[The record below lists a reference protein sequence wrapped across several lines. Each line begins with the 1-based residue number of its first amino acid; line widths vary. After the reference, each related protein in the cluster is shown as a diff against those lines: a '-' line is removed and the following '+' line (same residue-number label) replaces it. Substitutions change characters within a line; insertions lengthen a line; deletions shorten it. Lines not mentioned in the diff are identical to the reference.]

1 MTTTRRTRTRT
12 RTGWCGWLTLTTFIA
27 AMSGMP
33 GCGSDGGGGS
43 SSFDL
48 PTAGSLG
55 GPVLPNPRVQP
66 IYFKGF
72 PYATDIDT
80 FLARLSSSTYWSTVT
95 SEYGVGALVAL
106 PGYAT
111 NVSVP
116 ATVTGDALPAL
127 LAAGLAEGAA
137 TLGPPRADTVYTL
150 FFDPA
155 TTLSVM
161 GLTLCQ
167 PGQPSAY
174 HDEWPIGAVQV
185 PVAVIPSCASFPG
198 QPSLS
203 GPSVLTLALSHELV
217 EAATDPFPNSRPAWS
232 GIDRDHILWS
242 IAFSGGEL
250 ADLCEN
256 DLPNLVTPG
265 DIGSPVQRIWSNEG
279 ARAGTG
285 PCVPVPAGEVY
296 FNAAADLPSR
306 GDLTTEAKQTFS
318 VPVLQ
323 ASIGAALSAHVTFHG
338 GPGAP
343 TDLRAV
349 AFEIDDPTSIQN
361 ERPTPIMGKLGQS
374 ATAPIATSSSTVSG
388 VVPLIIGATSG
399 HGDLHL
405 WVGGVDR
412 R

>member
-1 MTTTRRTRTRT
+1 
-12 RTGWCGWLTLTTFIA
+12 
-27 AMSGMP
+27 
-33 GCGSDGGGGS
+33 
-43 SSFDL
+43 
-48 PTAGSLG
+48 
-55 GPVLPNPRVQP
+55 VLPSPRVQP

-72 PYATDIDT
+72 PYTTDMDI
-80 FLARLSSSTYWSTVT
+80 FLARLSTSTYWSTVT

-116 ATVTGDALPAL
+116 AALDGDALPAL
-127 LAAGLAEGAA
+127 LAAALAEGAA
-137 TLGPPRADTVYTL
+137 TLGPARADTVYAL

-155 TTLSVM
+155 TTLMVM
-161 GLTLCQ
+161 DLTLCG

-174 HDEWPIGAVQV
+174 HDEWPIGGVEV
-185 PVAVIPSCASFPG
+185 PVTVVPSCASFPG
-198 QPSLS
+198 QPSLT
-203 GPSVLTLALSHELV
+203 GASVVTLALSHELV

-242 IAFSGGEL
+242 VAFSGAEV

-265 DIGSPVQRIWSNEG
+265 DIGYPVQRIWSNEG

-306 GDLTTEAKQTFS
+306 GDVITETKQTYS

-323 ASIGAALSAHVTFHG
+323 ASIGAPLSAHLTFHG

-349 AFEIDDPTSIQN
+349 ALEIDDATSIQT
-361 ERPTPIMGKLGQS
+361 ERPTPITGKLGQS
-374 ATAPIATSSSTVSG
+374 ATASIATSSSTVSG
-388 VVPLIIGATSG
+388 VVPLIVGATSG
-399 HGDLHL
+399 HDLHL